1 MPDSWADGT
10 LFSASL
16 QPAFGS
22 AAAPL
27 WWVALAMAGA
37 ALLLLVLP
45 ARLLEKAVR
54 GPHVAEV
61 TAGSGSL
68 GATDARGSVGATGSG
83 PRHALTSV
91 VSPGASAT
99 VPTGAAVPPAAASS
113 SASSPASALGRLTGR
128 NRSRDEFERT
138 PELRIH
144 RWVSRAAALLASAA
158 IVTLSGPVA
167 GEPAYLRLYL
177 AVVAAVV
184 VVNAAATVLPAVIA
198 RAAFGI
204 RSTPRL
210 RPALLLVSVAFALV
224 SRVAGIEPALVF
236 GLVAA
241 LTLAAPATSSPARTS
256 VRTSARSERA
266 TWGRLATVQL
276 GVLLLVG
283 GAAWAAASLVT
294 AGLAADGAPGFWV
307 VASSE
312 LLHTIVLAAFGSA
325 SLLLVPVGRTSGRR
339 ILDWSPALWLLLAIV
354 SFTSLTMLFV
364 PSLAASAAE
373 GGVLPLALVALGFA
387 ALCVSVWV
395 WQRFVASATDDD

>member
-1 MPDSWADGT
+1 
-10 LFSASL
+10 
-16 QPAFGS
+16 
-22 AAAPL
+22 
-27 WWVALAMAGA
+27 
-37 ALLLLVLP
+37 
-45 ARLLEKAVR
+45 
-54 GPHVAEV
+54 
-61 TAGSGSL
+61 
-68 GATDARGSVGATGSG
+68 
-83 PRHALTSV
+83 
-91 VSPGASAT
+91 
-99 VPTGAAVPPAAASS
+99 
-113 SASSPASALGRLTGR
+113 
-128 NRSRDEFERT
+128 
-138 PELRIH
+138 
-144 RWVSRAAALLASAA
+144 
-158 IVTLSGPVA
+158 
-167 GEPAYLRLYL
+167 
-177 AVVAAVV
+177 
-184 VVNAAATVLPAVIA
+184 VIA

-241 LTLAAPATSSPARTS
+241 LTLAAPATSSPARS
-256 VRTSARSERA
+256 SARTSAHSERA

-276 GVLLLVG
+276 VMLLLVG
-283 GAAWAAASLVT
+283 GAAWAAAGLVT

-325 SLLLVPVGRTSGRR
+325 SLLLVPVARTSGRR

-373 GGVLPLALVALGFA
+373 GGVLPPALVALGFA

-395 WQRFVASATDDD
+395 WQRFVASATDDE